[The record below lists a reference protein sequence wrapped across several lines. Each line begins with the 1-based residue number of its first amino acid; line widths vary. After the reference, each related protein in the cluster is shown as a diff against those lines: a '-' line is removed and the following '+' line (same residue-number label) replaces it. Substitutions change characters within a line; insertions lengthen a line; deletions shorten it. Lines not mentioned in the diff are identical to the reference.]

1 MRDFWSCA
9 WRDPD
14 GGYTGVMMSPHL
26 GPLKGGSQ
34 KMWLSPVGTGS
45 PQLEHQA
52 EKMPLFGTVF
62 FLGGGAQPLLCIERE
77 KQRKEEPCEQK
88 EQMWCSVLP
97 GS

>member
-14 GGYTGVMMSPHL
+14 GGYTEVMMSPHL
-26 GPLKGGSQ
+26 DPLKGGSQ
-34 KMWLSPVGTGS
+34 KMWLFPVGTGS

-62 FLGGGAQPLLCIERE
+62 LGGGGGGQPLLCIERE
-77 KQRKEEPCEQK
+77 KQRKEEP
-88 EQMWCSVLP
+88 
-97 GS
+97 

>member
-1 MRDFWSCA
+1 MRDFWSCE

-14 GGYTGVMMSPHL
+14 RGYTGVMMSPHL

-45 PQLEHQA
+45 PRLEHQA
-52 EKMPLFGTVF
+52 EKMSLFGTGF
-62 FLGGGAQPLLCIERE
+62 FGGGAQPLLCIERE